1 MENLP
6 ELEPEAFVS
15 FLADLWDE
23 RGWDTSVK
31 QRPDETYFIVGRRG
45 DGKRGVLYVFPTA
58 ESHVSTQHVKR
69 FVGFCRKKGIDV
81 AVVATQGAYAGEARE
96 IAESKGIHLL
106 DRETL
111 AGTVE
116 EGGFE
121 HVLRTYTGG
130 GDHGPLDRLLATLR
144 SYGVPVPEA
153 LPFDFAALLD
163 RLPVG
168 GDGGGGD
175 GGDEDGEGGPDGAN
189 RDPEPKSNSTSKT
202 PADAAA
208 GNSGESGDG
217 ADGGGDD
224 GGRDIAG
231 ALPGPLTS
239 LPRPNVVLPA
249 ALVVLVVFLL
259 GSAVGPA
266 LGLPAIGGAGGG
278 GDLAV
283 SALSTAGANATAEV
297 RWNAR
302 TAESLTVNGTTYDAP
317 PNETFVLVRMNVSN
331 VGSSPLSMDES
342 SLALEVAGERYGHQ
356 PLDGV
361 VGFDQGGLFAPD
373 DPREVWVVFSVP
385 DDAESA
391 TLVLRGDEFVRFV
404 RDGTVE
410 AEATV
415 AAA

>member
-1 MENLP
+1 MEKLP

-15 FLADLWDE
+15 FLTDLWDE

-31 QRPDETYFIVGRRG
+31 QRPDETYFIVGQRG
-45 DGKRGVLYVFPTA
+45 DGKRGVLYVFPTT
-58 ESHVSTQHVKR
+58 ESHVTTQHLKR

-130 GDHGPLDRLLATLR
+130 GGGGPLDRLLAVLR
-144 SYGVPVPEA
+144 SHGVPVPEA
-153 LPFDFAALLD
+153 LPFDFEALLA
-163 RLPVG
+163 RLPTG
-168 GDGGGGD
+168 GDGD
-175 GGDEDGEGGPDGAN
+175 GGDAEGGREESKPDSNAPDGAGAA
-189 RDPEPKSNSTSKT
+189 EPDGSG
-202 PADAAA
+202 AD
-208 GNSGESGDG
+208 
-217 ADGGGDD
+217 ADGGGDR
-224 GGRDIAG
+224 RDLAG
-231 ALPGPLTS
+231 ALPGPLTA

-249 ALVVLVVFLL
+249 ALLVLVVFLL

-266 LGLPAIGGAGGG
+266 LGLPAIGGAGGE

-302 TAESLTVNGTTYDAP
+302 TAESLTVNGTAYDAP

-331 VGSSPLSMDES
+331 AGSSPLSMDES
-342 SLALEVAGERYGHQ
+342 SLALEVAGQRYGHQ

-361 VGFDQGGLFAPD
+361 AGFDQGGLFAPD

-391 TLVLRGDEFVRFV
+391 TLVLRGDESVRFV
-404 RDGTVE
+404 RDGAVE

-415 AAA
+415 TSA

>member
-1 MENLP
+1 MDKLP

-15 FLADLWDE
+15 FLTDLWDE

-31 QRPDETYFIVGRRG
+31 QRPDETYFIVGQRG
-45 DGKRGVLYVFPTA
+45 DGKRGVLYVFPTT
-58 ESHVSTQHVKR
+58 ESHVTTQHLKR

-81 AVVATQGAYAGEARE
+81 AVVATQGAYADEARE

-130 GDHGPLDRLLATLR
+130 GGGGPLDRLLAALR

-153 LPFDFAALLD
+153 LPFDFEALLA
-163 RLPVG
+163 RLPM
-168 GDGGGGD
+168 
-175 GGDEDGEGGPDGAN
+175 GGDEDGDDAEGGKEGSKPDSNASDGAGATET
-189 RDPEPKSNSTSKT
+189 DGSD
-202 PADAAA
+202 ADAD
-208 GNSGESGDG
+208 GNSDG
-217 ADGGGDD
+217 
-224 GGRDIAG
+224 RELAG
-231 ALPGPLTS
+231 ALPGPLTA
-239 LPRPNVVLPA
+239 LPRPNVILPA

-266 LGLPAIGGAGGG
+266 LGLPAIGGAGGE

-302 TAESLTVNGTTYDAP
+302 TAESLTVNGTAYDAP

-331 VGSSPLSMDES
+331 GGSSPLSMDES
-342 SLALEVAGERYGHQ
+342 SLALEVAGQRYGHQ

-361 VGFDQGGLFAPD
+361 TGFGQGGLFAPD

-391 TLVLRGDEFVRFV
+391 TLVLRGDESVRFV
-404 RDGTVE
+404 RDGVVE

-415 AAA
+415 TSA